1 MEENDK
7 FTRDGPKT
15 FTHGRAERSAGRIQ
29 KELDSLCD
37 QNAPHSFR
45 IALEAIIVG
54 LMEYEQRNRPVDLEK
69 LAGDVLGRIR
79 AKRED
84 NNGAQDQDEE

>member
-1 MEENDK
+1 MEENNG

-29 KELDSLCD
+29 KELDCLHD
-37 QNAPHSFR
+37 QNAPYSFR
-45 IALEAIIVG
+45 LALEAVIVG

-69 LAGDVLGRIR
+69 LAGDVLVKIR
-79 AKRED
+79 ARREE